1 MQAASRHLPRLSLE
15 LGGNGPFIL
24 LADADLDAA
33 AADLVKLKLL
43 CSGQVC
49 VTANR
54 VFVPASLEESF
65 AGKLAVLWR
74 KQRVGNGLTAGVDA
88 GPLIHGKACDRVRA
102 VVGEALAD
110 GAEVF
115 CENRS
120 HESDPALSGGSF
132 YAPVILRGVRDEM
145 RLAQEEIFGPVL
157 PLLRY
162 DNLGDAVRRANSTP
176 FGLAAYV
183 YGKDLALAN
192 SVAAALDAGIVG
204 VNEWRPLR
212 SEIPFGGVKA
222 SGLGS
227 EGGEEGIREF
237 CEIKVIGTGRPGMS
251 G

>member
-15 LGGNGPFIL
+15 LGGNGPFIVL
-24 LADADLDAA
+24 PDADLDFA

-54 VFVPASLEESF
+54 VFVPAALEAPF
-65 AGKLAVLWR
+65 AEKLAVLWA

-88 GPLIHGKACDRVRA
+88 GPLIHAKACERVRA
-102 VVGEALAD
+102 VVDEALAD
-110 GAEVF
+110 GAKVH

-120 HESDPALSGGSF
+120 HEEDASLSGGSF
-132 YAPVILRGVRDEM
+132 FAPVFLRGVRDDM
-145 RLAQEEIFGPVL
+145 RLAREEIFGPVL
-157 PLLRY
+157 PLMRY
-162 DNLGDAVRRANSTP
+162 DDLGEAVRRANSTP

-183 YGKDLALAN
+183 YGRDVALAN
-192 SVAAALDAGIVG
+192 SVAAALDAGIIG

-212 SEIPFGGVKA
+212 AEIPFGGMKS

-237 CEIKVIGTGRPGMS
+237 CEIKVIGTARPGMPA
-251 G
+251 